1 LQKEREIVLS
11 LSTERVYNLIKYID
25 YSAQR
30 ANQPSAYRRN
40 SIEVIVNG
48 VYYPSIRQAAH
59 MNNVSLSSA
68 HHCLNNPNNMNWVY
82 ADPTNRP
89 YSNIS
94 KMIVVDD
101 TLYISLSIAAAIL
114 NISTKKIRKYIRERE
129 NMNYFSDLSEDE
141 KQRIL

>member
-1 LQKEREIVLS
+1 
-11 LSTERVYNLIKYID
+11 
-25 YSAQR
+25 
-30 ANQPSAYRRN
+30 
-40 SIEVIVNG
+40 
-48 VYYPSIRQAAH
+48 
-59 MNNVSLSSA
+59 
-68 HHCLNNPNNMNWVY
+68 MNWVY

-141 KQRIL
+141 KQRILSLNPQICQIPRFPAGRPVQVGDTIYLTIVGCAKAYNITPKSVRKRINSSSLKFHDWFWYEGEV